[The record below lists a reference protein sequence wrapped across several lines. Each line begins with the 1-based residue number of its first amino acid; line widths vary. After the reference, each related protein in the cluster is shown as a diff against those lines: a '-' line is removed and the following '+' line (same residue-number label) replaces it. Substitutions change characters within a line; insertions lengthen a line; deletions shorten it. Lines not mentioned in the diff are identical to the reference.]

1 MILSLL
7 ISFILLSSNF
17 ATEEPAALQSGRPEA
32 AGDNRGQRPLKEES
46 GEEVAVAE
54 SPSGASA
61 TYFATE
67 GDAPQDGGTIA
78 SDGTENRADVP
89 PETTVPPAEE
99 SINIGEI
106 IFEHIGDEY
115 EWHITEWKG
124 KPIAIPLPC
133 IVIEDGLHVFTLHH
147 AAENGY
153 TLNENGKLVNAVTG
167 KRPLDLSITKNVL
180 ALMFSTLLL
189 LVLILCTA
197 RWYRKHDA
205 LEEAPTG
212 LAACMEPLIMMVHDM
227 ARENIG
233 ERDYRRFSPYLCMAF
248 LWILLNN
255 FLGILPFFPGGANLT
270 GNIAITLVLA
280 LCTFF
285 TVNIFGT
292 RHYYKEIFAPDVP
305 GFLKPIMP
313 VIEVFSA
320 FMKPVSLTI
329 RLFANMLAG
338 HIMILSMVCIIFIV
352 AKYGP
357 LMTGGMT
364 VISVLFGVFLDAL
377 ECLVA
382 FIQAYVFTMLSSI
395 YIGLARVHE
404 E

>member
-1 MILSLL
+1 MILTLL
-7 ISFILLSSNF
+7 ISFLLMQTVMPGTDSSVM
-17 ATEEPAALQSGRPEA
+17 PGSDR
-32 AGDNRGQRPLKEES
+32 
-46 GEEVAVAE
+46 
-54 SPSGASA
+54 ASHDDS
-61 TYFATE
+61 E
-67 GDAPQDGGTIA
+67 
-78 SDGTENRADVP
+78 
-89 PETTVPPAEE
+89 
-99 SINIGEI
+99 INISEI

-124 KPIAIPLPC
+124 EAVAIPLPC
-133 IVIEDGLHVFTLHH
+133 IVFDNGMHVFTAHH

-153 TLNENGKLVNAVTG
+153 AFNEDGKLVNATTG
-167 KRPLDLSITKNVL
+167 ERPLDFSITKNVL
-180 ALMFSTLLL
+180 ALMMSTLLL
-189 LVLILCTA
+189 LVIVLCTA
-197 RWYRKHDA
+197 RWYKKHDV
-205 LEEAPTG
+205 LKEAPTG
-212 LAACMEPLIMMVHDM
+212 LAAVMEPLIMMVHDM

-233 ERDYRRFSPYLCMAF
+233 PDYRKFSPYLCMAF

-285 TVNIFGT
+285 TVNLNGT
-292 RHYYKEIFAPDVP
+292 SHYYKEIFLPDVP

-320 FMKPVSLTI
+320 IMKPVSLTI

-338 HIMILSMVCIIFIV
+338 HIMILCMVCIIFIM

-357 LMTGGMT
+357 LLSGSMTL
-364 VISVLFGVFLDAL
+364 VSVLFGVFLDAL

-395 YIGLARVHE
+395 YIGMARAHGD
-404 E
+404 

>member
-1 MILSLL
+1 MIRRL
-7 ISFILLSSNF
+7 IILLLLLCNTFVSQSVF
-17 ATEEPAALQSGRPEA
+17 AETEQ
-32 AGDNRGQRPLKEES
+32 NKNVS
-46 GEEVAVAE
+46 GEELDVAE
-54 SPSGASA
+54 L
-61 TYFATE
+61 
-67 GDAPQDGGTIA
+67 
-78 SDGTENRADVP
+78 
-89 PETTVPPAEE
+89 
-99 SINIGEI
+99 

-133 IVIEDGLHVFTLHH
+133 IVIENGVHVFTLHH

-153 TLNENGKLVNAVTG
+153 KLNESGKLVNAATL

-180 ALMFSTLLL
+180 ALIFSTLLL
-189 LVLILCTA
+189 LAIVLLTA
-197 RWYRKHDA
+197 RWYKKHDV

-227 ARENIG
+227 AKENIG
-233 ERDYRRFSPYLCMAF
+233 PDYRKFSPYLCMVF
-248 LWILLNN
+248 LWILFNN
-255 FLGILPFFPGGANLT
+255 FLGIMPFFPGGANLT

-280 LCTFF
+280 LFTFF
-285 TVNIFGT
+285 TVNLNGT
-292 RHYYKEIFAPDVP
+292 KHYYKEIFAPDVP

-320 FMKPVSLTI
+320 LMKPVSLTI

-338 HIMILSMVCIIFIV
+338 HIMILSMVCIIFIM

-357 LMTGGMT
+357 LLSGGMT
-364 VISVLFGVFLDAL
+364 VVSVLFGVFLDAL
-377 ECLVA
+377 ECLVS
-382 FIQAYVFTMLSSI
+382 FIQAYVFTTLSCI
-395 YIGLARVHE
+395 YIGLARAHE

>member
-1 MILSLL
+1 MILAFLISLL
-7 ISFILLSSNF
+7 L
-17 ATEEPAALQSGRPEA
+17 LQSVMPGSDSTVMPGSDRASEMA
-32 AGDNRGQRPLKEES
+32 DQVGHD
-46 GEEVAVAE
+46 GELNVA
-54 SPSGASA
+54 
-61 TYFATE
+61 
-67 GDAPQDGGTIA
+67 
-78 SDGTENRADVP
+78 
-89 PETTVPPAEE
+89 
-99 SINIGEI
+99 EI

-133 IVIEDGLHVFTLHH
+133 IVVDGGVKVFTAHH
-147 AAENGY
+147 AADRGY
-153 TLNENGKLVNAVTG
+153 TFNEDGKLVNAVTG
-167 KRPLDLSITKNVL
+167 ERPLDLSITKNVL
-180 ALMFSTLLL
+180 ALMMSTLLL
-189 LVLILCTA
+189 LVIVLSTA
-197 RWYRKHDA
+197 RWYRKHDS
-205 LEEAPTG
+205 LKEAPTG
-212 LAACMEPLIMMVHDM
+212 LAAFMEPLVMMVHDM
-227 ARENIG
+227 AKENIG
-233 ERDYRRFSPYLCMAF
+233 ADYKRFSPFLCMAF

-285 TVNIFGT
+285 TVNLHGT
-292 RHYYKEIFAPDVP
+292 KHYYKEIFTPDVP

-320 FMKPVSLTI
+320 LMKPVSLTI

-357 LMTGGMT
+357 LMTGSMT
-364 VISVLFGVFLDAL
+364 VVSVLFGVFLDAL

-395 YIGLARVHE
+395 YIGMARAKE

>member
-1 MILSLL
+1 MLAFLISLL
-7 ISFILLSSNF
+7 LLQGD
-17 ATEEPAALQSGRPEA
+17 TLGPAGLGM
-32 AGDNRGQRPLKEES
+32 
-46 GEEVAVAE
+46 
-54 SPSGASA
+54 
-61 TYFATE
+61 
-67 GDAPQDGGTIA
+67 
-78 SDGTENRADVP
+78 TENIPGEASVIP
-89 PETTVPPAEE
+89 SEVSVIPSEAEGE
-99 SINIGEI
+99 ASVSQDIDIAEI

-124 KPIAIPLPC
+124 KPVAIALPV
-133 IVIEDGLHVFTLHH
+133 IVKSSTGWHVFSSERLQHGEH
-147 AAENGY
+147 YQGLYIDPEK
-153 TLNENGKLVNAVTG
+153 GKILDEATG

-180 ALMFSTLLL
+180 SLMMSTALL
-189 LVLILCTA
+189 LVIVLLTA
-197 RWYRKHDA
+197 RWYKKHDA
-205 LEEAPTG
+205 LKEAPTG
-212 LAACMEPLIMMVHDM
+212 LAATMEPLVMMVHDM

-233 ERDYRRFSPYLCMAF
+233 EEDYRKYSPYLCMAF

-255 FLGILPFFPGGANLT
+255 FLGIIPFFPGGANLT

-285 TVNIFGT
+285 TVNLTGT
-292 RHYYKEIFAPDVP
+292 KHYYKDIFAPDVP

-320 FMKPVSLTI
+320 CMKPVSLTI

-338 HIMILSMVCIIFIV
+338 HIMILSMVCIIFIM

-357 LMTGGMT
+357 LLSGGMT
-364 VISVLFGVFLDAL
+364 LVSVLFGVFLDAL

>member
-1 MILSLL
+1 MQTV
-7 ISFILLSSNF
+7 N
-17 ATEEPAALQSGRPEA
+17 
-32 AGDNRGQRPLKEES
+32 
-46 GEEVAVAE
+46 
-54 SPSGASA
+54 
-61 TYFATE
+61 
-67 GDAPQDGGTIA
+67 
-78 SDGTENRADVP
+78 VP
-89 PETTVPPAEE
+89 
-99 SINIGEI
+99 EI
-106 IFEHIGDEY
+106 IFGHIGDEY

-124 KPIAIPLPC
+124 KAIAIPLPC
-133 IVIEDGLHVFTLHH
+133 IVIDRGVKVFTVHH
-147 AAENGY
+147 AADHGY
-153 TLNENGKLVNAVTG
+153 TFNENGKLVNATTG

-180 ALMFSTLLL
+180 ALMFSSLLL
-189 LVLILCTA
+189 LVIILCTA

-212 LAACMEPLIMMVHDM
+212 LAAAMEPLVMMVHDI

-233 ERDYRRFSPYLCMAF
+233 EQDYRRYSPYLCMAF
-248 LWILLNN
+248 LWILFNN

-285 TVNIFGT
+285 TVNLTGT
-292 RHYYKEIFAPDVP
+292 KHYYKEIFAPEVP

-320 FMKPVSLTI
+320 LMKPVSLTI

-357 LMTGGMT
+357 LLFGGMT
-364 VISVLFGVFLDAL
+364 VVSVLFGVFLDAL

>member
-1 MILSLL
+1 MILTFLISLL
-7 ISFILLSSNF
+7 L
-17 ATEEPAALQSGRPEA
+17 LQSVMPGSDRASEMA
-32 AGDNRGQRPLKEES
+32 DQVGHD
-46 GEEVAVAE
+46 GELNVA
-54 SPSGASA
+54 
-61 TYFATE
+61 
-67 GDAPQDGGTIA
+67 
-78 SDGTENRADVP
+78 
-89 PETTVPPAEE
+89 
-99 SINIGEI
+99 EI

-115 EWHITEWKG
+115 EWHVTEWKG

-133 IVIEDGLHVFTLHH
+133 IVFENGLHFFTAHH
-147 AAENGY
+147 AEDHGY
-153 TLNENGKLVNAVTG
+153 TFNEDGKLVNALTG
-167 KRPLDLSITKNVL
+167 ERPLDFSITKNVL
-180 ALMFSTLLL
+180 AVMMSTLLL
-189 LVLILCTA
+189 LVIVLSTA

-205 LEEAPTG
+205 LKEAPTG
-212 LAACMEPLIMMVHDM
+212 LAAFVEPLIIMVHDM
-227 ARENIG
+227 AKENIG
-233 ERDYRRFSPYLCMAF
+233 ADYKRFSPFLCMAF

-285 TVNIFGT
+285 TVNLHGT
-292 RHYYKEIFAPDVP
+292 KHYYKEIFTPDVP

-320 FMKPVSLTI
+320 LMKPVSLTI

-357 LMTGGMT
+357 LMTGSMT
-364 VISVLFGVFLDAL
+364 VVSVLFGVFLDAL

-395 YIGLARVHE
+395 YIGMARAKE